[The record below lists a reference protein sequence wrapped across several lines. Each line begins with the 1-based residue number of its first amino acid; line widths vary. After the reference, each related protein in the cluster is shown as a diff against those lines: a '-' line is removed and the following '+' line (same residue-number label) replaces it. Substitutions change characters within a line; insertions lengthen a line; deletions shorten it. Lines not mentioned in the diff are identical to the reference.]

1 MTQLPPA
8 PFFDDIAGAPAD
20 ARAFWTF
27 AQDGVRLRLAVLAP
41 PPQDC
46 RGTVLLFQGRAEHAE
61 KYGPA
66 VTALQERGFGCLTI
80 DWRGQG
86 LADRPAENPA
96 VGHVAR
102 FADYQHDVTALA
114 EAALALDLPRPFFLL
129 AHSMGGC
136 IALRALHRQLK
147 VRAVVLAAPMWGL
160 RLPGPVRP
168 LVRTFAGVGMALG
181 LGERRFPATGA
192 GPYVLSADFDDN
204 NLTRDRLMFDWM
216 RRQLRAHPE
225 LGGGGP
231 SVAWLAEALRETRA
245 LRTLPMPSLPCL
257 TWAGSAERI
266 VDLAAIRRVMAD
278 WPGGQLHIAPGARHE
293 MMMELP
299 PVREGFLDA
308 AAAHFSRHSVH

>member
-1 MTQLPPA
+1 MTQLLPA
-8 PFFDDIAGAPAD
+8 PFFDDIAGAPPG
-20 ARAFWTF
+20 ARAFWTH

-102 FADYQHDVTALA
+102 FADYQHDVTALIEGA
-114 EAALALDLPRPFFLL
+114 IALGLPRPFFLL

-136 IALRALHRQLK
+136 IALRALHRQMK
-147 VRAVVLAAPMWGL
+147 VGAAVLSAPMWGL

-168 LVRTFAGVGMALG
+168 LVRTISGIGMALG
-181 LGERRFPATGA
+181 LGERRFPATGTQ
-192 GPYVLSADFDDN
+192 PYVLTADFDGN
-204 NLTRDRLMFDWM
+204 TLTRDRLMFDWM
-216 RRQLRAHPE
+216 RRQLRIHPE
-225 LGGGGP
+225 LGMGGP
-231 SVAWLAEALRETRA
+231 SVAWLNEALRETRVLRA
-245 LRTLPMPSLPCL
+245 LVAPAVPCL

-266 VDLAAIRRVMAD
+266 VDLGAIRRVMAG
-278 WPGGQLHIAPGARHE
+278 WPEGQLHIAPGARHE
-293 MMMELP
+293 MLMEVP
-299 PVREGFLDA
+299 AVREGFLDA
-308 AAAHFSRHSVH
+308 TAALFARHAAR